1 MKKYFFLFF
10 IIIFSSNSF
19 LDMEVEEFVNSQH
32 NEIFNFLN
40 NNQDLF
46 DSDKEKFLT
55 EFELRFSRL
64 IPPEEISKRVMGKR
78 LFTEATKKQILKF
91 NEKFKSTLLDSYS
104 GALSSVEAANISI
117 ESHFHPNERMDL
129 AVVQLNTDFSGRK
142 FKLIYKMK
150 KIQVEDR
157 KDWRVVGIVLDGID
171 IVSLYRKQFASLVKE
186 NDDNLDLAIDSWSIE
201 EDSLNLEN

>member
-19 LDMEVEEFVNSQH
+19 LDTEVEEFVNSQH

-46 DSDKEKFLT
+46 DSDKDKFLN
-55 EFELRFSRL
+55 EFEVRFSRL

-78 LFTEATKKQILKF
+78 LFNAATKKQILKF

-104 GALSSVEAANISI
+104 GALSSVEAANISL

>member
-10 IIIFSSNSF
+10 IIFFSSNSF
-19 LDMEVEEFVNSQH
+19 LDNEVEEFVNSQH
-32 NEIFNFLN
+32 DEIFNFLN

-55 EFELRFSRL
+55 EFEERFSRL

-78 LFTEATKKQILKF
+78 LFTSATKNQISKF

-104 GALSSVEAANISI
+104 GALSSVDAANISI

-129 AVVQLNTDFSGRK
+129 AVVQLNTDFSGRQ

-150 KIQVEDR
+150 KIKVVDTR
-157 KDWRVVGIVLDGID
+157 DWRVVGIVLDGID

>member
-19 LDMEVEEFVNSQH
+19 LDTEVEEFVNSQH

-46 DSDKEKFLT
+46 DSDKDKFLN
-55 EFELRFSRL
+55 EFEVRFSRL

-78 LFTEATKKQILKF
+78 LFNAATKKQILKF

-150 KIQVEDR
+150 KIQVEDT

>member
-19 LDMEVEEFVNSQH
+19 LDTEVEEFVNSQH

-46 DSDKEKFLT
+46 DSDKDKFLN
-55 EFELRFSRL
+55 EFEIRFSRL

-78 LFTEATKKQILKF
+78 LFNAATKKQILKF

>member
-10 IIIFSSNSF
+10 IIFFSSNSF
-19 LDMEVEEFVNSQH
+19 LDNEVEEFVNSQH
-32 NEIFNFLN
+32 DEIFNFLN

-55 EFELRFSRL
+55 EFEERFSRL

-78 LFTEATKKQILKF
+78 LFTSATKNQISKF

-104 GALSSVEAANISI
+104 GALSSVDAANISI

-129 AVVQLNTDFSGRK
+129 AVVQLNTDFSGRQ

-150 KIQVEDR
+150 KIKVGDTR
-157 KDWRVVGIVLDGID
+157 NWRVVGIVLDGID

>member
-10 IIIFSSNSF
+10 IIIFSSYSL
-19 LDMEVEEFVNSQH
+19 LDTEVEEFVNSQH

-46 DSDKEKFLT
+46 DLDKKKFLN
-55 EFELRFSRL
+55 EFEVRFSRL

-78 LFTEATKKQILKF
+78 LFKAATKKQILRF

-104 GALSSVEAANISI
+104 GALSSVEAANITI

-129 AVVQLNTDFSGRK
+129 AVVQLDTDFSGRK

-150 KIQVEDR
+150 KIQYEDT
-157 KDWRVVGIVLDGID
+157 KGWRVVGIVLDGID

>member
-1 MKKYFFLFF
+1 M
-10 IIIFSSNSF
+10 
-19 LDMEVEEFVNSQH
+19 NSQH
-32 NEIFNFLN
+32 DEIFNFLN

-55 EFELRFSRL
+55 EFEERFSRL

-78 LFTEATKKQILKF
+78 LFTSATKNQISKF

-104 GALSSVEAANISI
+104 GALSSVDAANISI

-129 AVVQLNTDFSGRK
+129 AVVQLNTDFSGRQ

-150 KIQVEDR
+150 KIKVGDTR
-157 KDWRVVGIVLDGID
+157 DWRVVGIVLDGID

>member
-10 IIIFSSNSF
+10 IIIFSPFLF
-19 LDMEVEEFVNSQH
+19 LDTEVEEFVNSQH
-32 NEIFNFLN
+32 KEIFNFLN
-40 NNQDLF
+40 NNEDLF
-46 DSDKEKFLT
+46 DSDKEKFLN
-55 EFELRFSRL
+55 EFEMRFSRL

-78 LFTEATKKQILKF
+78 LFSKATKKQVLKF
-91 NEKFKSTLLDSYS
+91 NDKFKSTLLDSYS
-104 GALSSVEAANISI
+104 GALSNVEATNISI

-150 KIQVEDR
+150 KIKFEDT
-157 KDWRVVGIVLDGID
+157 KEWRVVGIVLDGID

-186 NDDNLDLAIDSWSIE
+186 KNDNLDLAIDSWSIE